1 METRLMVAEAK
12 VATNPELLAAA
23 GGKRKA
29 DDQGENPVVVPQPVA
44 KDSPDGPPLEASEAP
59 TFQEGGSSS
68 SGVPAPDQNMNVD
81 DAAQV
86 GQRFLDGIAQRRDR
100 IRRARMG
107 AAQRF
112 AHDFVDDAQ

>member
-68 SGVPAPDQNMNVD
+68 SGTVAPDQNMSAD

-86 GQRFLDGIAQRRDR
+86 SQVCSIVHSLRVL
-100 IRRARMG
+100 G
-107 AAQRF
+107 ADTHETIYDISQCVYLSLI
-112 AHDFVDDAQ
+112 HI